1 MCGVGVDALLGDVQ
15 VIDAGGVPGVQ
26 GDVFPEA
33 GGDDARSP
41 VPAELVGCFAYVGG
55 AVACGWFVVEG
66 GVVGAGEGIGL
77 LCEPGL
83 NLFDG

>member
-1 MCGVGVDALLGDVQ
+1 MRVVSQ
-15 VIDAGGVPGVQ
+15 VSRVTFFQRPV
-26 GDVFPEA
+26 VTM
-33 GGDDARSP
+33 RWSP